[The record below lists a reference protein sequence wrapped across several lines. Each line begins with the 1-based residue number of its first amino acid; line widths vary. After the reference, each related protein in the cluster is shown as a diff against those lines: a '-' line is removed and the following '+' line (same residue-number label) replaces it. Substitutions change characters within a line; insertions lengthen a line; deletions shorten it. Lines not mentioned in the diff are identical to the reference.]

1 MFLMF
6 SVLIF
11 DPVIV
16 VTVLYINKLF
26 GFFNN
31 FFNSFTEISNL
42 YFSILKKARQSLRA
56 KCLRTTDPD
65 CI

>member
-6 SVLIF
+6 SVFIF

-42 YFSILKKARQSLRA
+42 YFSILKKAKRSLRA

>member
-11 DPVIV
+11 DSVIV
-16 VTVLYINKLF
+16 VTVIYINKLF

-31 FFNSFTEISNL
+31 FFDSFTEM
-42 YFSILKKARQSLRA
+42 
-56 KCLRTTDPD
+56 
-65 CI
+65 